1 MIQLQAVLLTWV
13 SLLNRE
19 QCEELRST
27 MSKRQQDEVAA
38 ERIDQLRIKAHME
51 EDQRAEDQMYADL
64 WHADMMAKA
73 QREEAETK
81 RQMSANMETLSV
93 LNKQMAALEAKKEE
107 ERRLKEEEA
116 ALLVGHLF
124 FLSQEYGMTVDWAV
138 CCHSVPVFHVFCVFF
153 CRKCLPFET
162 HKVTWF
168 I

>member
-1 MIQLQAVLLTWV
+1 
-13 SLLNRE
+13 
-19 QCEELRST
+19 

-116 ALLVGHLF
+116 ALLVGYLL
-124 FLSQEYGMTVDWAV
+124 FLSQEYGMTAD
-138 CCHSVPVFHVFCVFF
+138 
-153 CRKCLPFET
+153 
-162 HKVTWF
+162 
-168 I
+168 